1 MDLPVQTIPVVAV
14 INYFFIDNEKL
25 KIYNYVHGCLID
37 SLYFS

>member
-1 MDLPVQTIPVVAV
+1 MDLPVQTIPEGEV
-14 INYFFIDNEKL
+14 INNFFIDNEKL